1 MFKQGNQF
9 YLEIQI
15 EDENNNLLDINGV
28 EKVQFVI
35 DDLVKNYDGS
45 NLEVSYD
52 DENKCF
58 KIWLTEEETFNFKK
72 TIDIDVRIL
81 YKEGTDGKK
90 TINGSRING
99 VYFYDSLKKI
109 ELDNGEQTPT
119 PSINLSEYFSNEVV
133 SERLEIPDNVII
145 EINIKDIFKQI
156 PDIHITGNGK
166 TASGLFREFYNLKKI
181 GKITNDEV
189 TDTSNM
195 FSNCESLTSIDLS
208 NFNTSNVTNMGNM
221 FYFCKSLTSLDL
233 SNFETS
239 NVTDMQNMFVF
250 CSSLTDLDLSGFNTS
265 KVVNMDS
272 MFSRC
277 DSLTNLDISNFDTS
291 NVTNMNDMFY
301 NCKSLTNLDV
311 SNFNTSKVT
320 TMYGMFSDCS
330 SLTSLDISNFNTS
343 NVTSMV
349 VMFYNCTSLTNLNI
363 SNFDFTNVTSY
374 ESMFEGIPSDC
385 YILVKDATAKEWIT
399 SKFTNLTNVH
409 YIGE

>member
-1 MFKQGNQF
+1 MKQGNQF

-109 ELDNGEQTPT
+109 ELDNGEPT
-119 PSINLSEYFSNEVV
+119 PAPSIDLSEYFASEVV
-133 SERLEIPDNVII
+133 SEMIEIPDSVAYV
-145 EINIKDIFKQI
+145 INIKDIFKQI

-166 TASGLFREFYNLKKI
+166 TASGLFSEFNNLKKI
-181 GKITNDEV
+181 GKITNDEI
-189 TDTSNM
+189 TDTSRM
-195 FSNCESLTSIDLS
+195 FYWCRSLTSTDLS
-208 NFNTSNVTNMGNM
+208 SFNTTSVTDMASM
-221 FYFCKSLTSLDL
+221 FAYCESLTSLDL
-233 SNFETS
+233 SNF
-239 NVTDMQNMFVF
+239 
-250 CSSLTDLDLSGFNTS
+250 
-265 KVVNMDS
+265 
-272 MFSRC
+272 
-277 DSLTNLDISNFDTS
+277 DTS
-291 NVTNMNDMFY
+291 NVIYMSSMFAY
-301 NCKSLTNLDV
+301 CELLKNIDL

-320 TMYGMFSDCS
+320 TMSGMFQNCS
-330 SLTSLDISNFNTS
+330 SLTNLDLSNFNTAS
-343 NVTSMV
+343 VTNMNM
-349 VMFYNCTSLTNLNI
+349 MFWNCTSLTNLNI

-374 ESMFEGIPSDC
+374 ESMFEGISSDC